1 MIYRQFQGLD
11 LSLLGFGTM
20 RLPKIGDEIDK
31 AQVEEMVKYALNH
44 GINYFDTAYPYHE
57 GKSELVIGE
66 ILSKYDR
73 NSFYLADK
81 FPGHQKI
88 ENLNPKELFE
98 EQLKKCQVEYFDFYL
113 LHNISENSID
123 TFLDED
129 LGIIP
134 YLISEREKGR
144 IKHLGFS
151 THARLD
157 LLEKFLNEWGSEME
171 FCQIQFNYLDYSL
184 QFAKEKYELITKY
197 NIPVWVME
205 PLRGGALKNQSEAF
219 RWLERFDN
227 IHMILSGMSNM
238 DQMRENVAIFHAED
252 PLSDLDTNGLKL
264 IVKDMVDMV
273 PCTSCHYCDGCPK
286 GLNIPM
292 FMGLLSEARYS
303 SPISITMAIEA
314 LEEDKRPASCLK
326 CGACTTKCPQKIDIP
341 KMLEELDERWQKMP
355 KWVDICKEREEARK
369 KLQKEK

>member
-1 MIYRQFQGLD
+1 MIYRQFKDLD

-20 RLPKIGDEIDK
+20 RLPKKGDEVDVE
-31 AQVEEMVKYALNH
+31 QVDEMVKYALNH

-57 GKSELVIGE
+57 GKSEIVIGKA
-66 ILSKYDR
+66 LSKYPR
-73 NSFYLADK
+73 ESFYLADK
-81 FPGHQKI
+81 FPGHQHI
-88 ENLNPKELFE
+88 ENLNPQELFE
-98 EQLKKCQVEYFDFYL
+98 EQLEKCGVDYFDFYL
-113 LHNISENSID
+113 LHNVSENSID
-123 TFLDED
+123 TFLDPN
-129 LGIIP
+129 LNIIP
-134 YLISEREKGR
+134 YLISERKKGR

-157 LLEKFLNEWGSEME
+157 LLEKFLDEWGDEME

-184 QFAKEKYELITKY
+184 QFAKEKYELITKH

-219 RWLERFDN
+219 RWIERFDN
-227 IHMILSGMSNM
+227 IHMVLSGMSNL

-264 IVKDMVDMV
+264 IVNDMVDMV
-273 PCTSCHYCDGCPK
+273 PCTSCHYCDGCPM

-314 LEEDKRPASCLK
+314 LSEDKRPGACIK
-326 CGACTTKCPQKIDIP
+326 CGACTEKCPQKIDIP
-341 KMLEELDERWQKMP
+341 KMMEELNERWQKMP
-355 KWVDICKEREEARK
+355 KWADICREREEARK